1 MPVIRTDGIA
11 WAPETPAARH
21 AIAARLAKDPT
32 ACAAAPPS
40 ARLALVL
47 ARCHALEATRRAHE
61 LKGEAWRSGGIS
73 PSFSWVAD
81 ARDST
86 SDAPPLLDVL
96 IRLRMRAVALCRLCH
111 GTAAPDTLEALLDL
125 ARAYAASGLWLQAEA
140 HAKRVVSLLT
150 ETPARVD
157 DGNDVVSMADEAAAT
172 SVLGLFSRLASIAAA
187 AAHQSRVP
195 WHALVTILANAGEPR
210 LAEQPWGVLEG
221 ADGFARRPDVPG
233 GDLSWAGV
241 VSFLRVAHGGFAAVT
256 RRLEAVAPTHDTAA
270 LDHAFRAA
278 VVTPGAGAAFA
289 APLRDAVIASSSAAA
304 ALAGSGLAVW
314 LCARVDADAARGA
327 AAAPVTWEECVAALV
342 ACPFPVSVGG
352 TTSLSPRAAVQ
363 RVANLRARAH
373 VLCGRAHARRGEL
386 AAAAHVLR
394 SALHASKNADRP
406 SGAVAADAHAALADV
421 AAWIRVFHIHTYF
434 GKSPAQVAACA
445 VSRRRGDVALQ
456 WIDSEAEEF
465 AATCES
471 RRHHANGTTADAK
484 ADAEWTPDVRAKAS
498 VTVRP
503 TCSGSP
509 GAARD
514 PAATAAASHLER
526 AEAAS
531 EVVYG
536 RVTSNFAAPLVLAA
550 RGALAAA
557 TGDDKAACDTFARA
571 EVRLGAAGAPAPRA
585 ATNVRLARILRRYPS
600 RRHEAA
606 RRLSAAAVFYNGC
619 AVAAA
624 EVAAAA
630 AGAAVVDRA
639 DTARTQYA
647 RLASTCW
654 AEAAEILRRCGTIAN
669 GPGLTACVDAL

>member
-421 AAWIRVFHIHTYF
+421 A
-434 GKSPAQVAACA
+434 VAACA

-536 RVTSNFAAPLVLAA
+536 RVTSNFAAALVLAA

-630 AGAAVVDRA
+630 ADAAVVDRA

>member
-1 MPVIRTDGIA
+1 M
-11 WAPETPAARH
+11 
-21 AIAARLAKDPT
+21 DP
-32 ACAAAPPS
+32 
-40 ARLALVL
+40 R
-47 ARCHALEATRRAHE
+47 
-61 LKGEAWRSGGIS
+61 
-73 PSFSWVAD
+73 
-81 ARDST
+81 
-86 SDAPPLLDVL
+86 
-96 IRLRMRAVALCRLCH
+96 
-111 GTAAPDTLEALLDL
+111 
-125 ARAYAASGLWLQAEA
+125 
-140 HAKRVVSLLT
+140 
-150 ETPARVD
+150 
-157 DGNDVVSMADEAAAT
+157 
-172 SVLGLFSRLASIAAA
+172 
-187 AAHQSRVP
+187 
-195 WHALVTILANAGEPR
+195 
-210 LAEQPWGVLEG
+210 
-221 ADGFARRPDVPG
+221 
-233 GDLSWAGV
+233 
-241 VSFLRVAHGGFAAVT
+241 
-256 RRLEAVAPTHDTAA
+256 
-270 LDHAFRAA
+270 
-278 VVTPGAGAAFA
+278 
-289 APLRDAVIASSSAAA
+289 
-304 ALAGSGLAVW
+304 
-314 LCARVDADAARGA
+314 
-327 AAAPVTWEECVAALV
+327 
-342 ACPFPVSVGG
+342 
-352 TTSLSPRAAVQ
+352 
-363 RVANLRARAH
+363 
-373 VLCGRAHARRGEL
+373 
-386 AAAAHVLR
+386 
-394 SALHASKNADRP
+394 
-406 SGAVAADAHAALADV
+406 
-421 AAWIRVFHIHTYF
+421 FHIHTYF

-536 RVTSNFAAPLVLAA
+536 RVTSNFAAALVLAA

-630 AGAAVVDRA
+630 ADAAVVDRA